1 MTHRFISVCD
11 ATRRGALARG
21 IGRPEQHCV
30 IYSGFPIEPFLRIR
44 DELSV
49 ADAKRRVGL
58 DPDHLVVGKVARISQ
73 QKGHDYFVDAAR
85 SIAAAEPRARFLLV
99 GDGNQRQ
106 LIESRIDEAG
116 LRDRFVLAGLVP
128 PEAVPPLM
136 QAMDVVVHTSVREGL
151 ARVIPQAAAVGK
163 PVVGF
168 ALDGTPE
175 AIQDGV
181 SGFCARPYDA
191 AAVAARV
198 LEILPD
204 EDRRRRMGEAGRA
217 FAAAN
222 FPVQVMVDRVNAVYR
237 ELARERLPYAPPDRT

>member
-1 MTHRFISVCD
+1 MSASIP
-11 ATRRGALARG
+11 A
-21 IGRPEQHCV
+21 
-30 IYSGFPIEPFLRIR
+30 
-44 DELSV
+44 
-49 ADAKRRVGL
+49 
-58 DPDHLVVGKVARISQ
+58 HLVVGKVARISQ

-85 SIAAAEPRARFLLV
+85 VIAAAEPRARFLLV

-106 LIESRIDEAG
+106 QIEERIDQYG

-128 PEAVPPLM
+128 PDAVPALI

-175 AIQDGV
+175 AIQDGI

-191 AAVAARV
+191 ADVAARV

-204 EDRRRRMGEAGRA
+204 ENHRRSLGEAGRA
-217 FAAAN
+217 FAAC
-222 FPVQVMVDRVNAVYR
+222 
-237 ELARERLPYAPPDRT
+237 ELPGGGDG